1 MSDPTVPNPMVPQ
14 DSSMPPTVPTPPMA
28 IPPMVPM
35 PSAAPAKA
43 GLSLRSPLVAGIA
56 GFVVGA
62 AALGVP
68 WLMNSDSS
76 PFGAG
81 KASLKAPASIGTYTQ
96 VQKNPKYTPGSLKL
110 INDSDP
116 QSAKNLSAAYGGA
129 AVVVQR
135 YTDAD
140 LANFVTLEAVRA
152 QSPTPYVPFVNAQDL
167 GLAKPDQEIVTVGD
181 VHCLV
186 ANLPTE
192 AGQQPQSDSVNTLT
206 CERTSAHLTVR
217 LRFGGAGDLMH
228 SPQQAAALVDVAWSS
243 LS

>member
-1 MSDPTVPNPMVPQ
+1 
-14 DSSMPPTVPTPPMA
+14 
-28 IPPMVPM
+28 
-35 PSAAPAKA
+35 
-43 GLSLRSPLVAGIA
+43 
-56 GFVVGA
+56 
-62 AALGVP
+62 
-68 WLMNSDSS
+68 
-76 PFGAG
+76 
-81 KASLKAPASIGTYTQ
+81 LKAPASIGTYTQ

-192 AGQQPQSDSVNTLT
+192 AGQQPQADSVNTLT

-217 LRFGGAGDLMH
+217 LRFGGGGDLMH